1 MDLSGFFSLV
11 LAIFGLGFLVFI
23 HELGHFWMARREG
36 MKVEAFS
43 IGFGKPLISWMKN
56 GVRWQISWIPFGGF
70 VKIAGMQKEHGK
82 EPHEILGG
90 FFSKTPWQRIKVS
103 FMGPA
108 VNLLFGLVLFGILWL
123 SGGREKPFSEFT
135 KRIGWIDPQSTLY
148 QKGVRPGDLIE
159 SYNGR
164 NFGGIR
170 DLMIEGI
177 MKNPVNSI
185 RGVKIDP
192 LTHQRESYDY
202 TLKTYANPQGLFEQK
217 TIGILAPAS
226 YLFYDTP
233 SHSSQL
239 VSPMSHSGI
248 QNGDRIFWA
257 DGEVLFS
264 RDHLTHT
271 INASSAFFT
280 VERNGQI
287 FHAKVPRVHLSE
299 LSLTPMQKAEL
310 DDWQYEANLEGKLD
324 DLFFVPYLLSPSG
337 EVEMRLG
344 FIDEEDQRRAFQTCE
359 RCAYFHPLKEG
370 DRIVAIDGQQV
381 ETSYELL
388 HQLQTRR
395 VLLVVQRNAQARSP
409 ISWQKADQDFDR
421 HFNAKDLQALV
432 SSIGTNQEISHS
444 GNLYLL
450 RPVEPKPFPEVAA
463 LYGHDAATLEK
474 QLEQLRSIEDPQKR
488 KEQIEQLEKM
498 QKRLFLGIAFH
509 DREVTYN
516 PSPIKQLF
524 SVCSDT
530 WRTLSNLFSGNLS
543 PKYMSGPVGI
553 IQVVQF
559 SWTQGI
565 KEALFWMGFISL
577 NLGIFNLLPIP
588 VLDGG
593 HICFSLYEVCT
604 RRRISAKMMERLVL
618 PFFGLL
624 IVFFIYIT
632 YQDVSR
638 LLSRFF

>member
-1 MDLSGFFSLV
+1 
-11 LAIFGLGFLVFI
+11 
-23 HELGHFWMARREG
+23 
-36 MKVEAFS
+36 
-43 IGFGKPLISWMKN
+43 
-56 GVRWQISWIPFGGF
+56 
-70 VKIAGMQKEHGK
+70 
-82 EPHEILGG
+82 
-90 FFSKTPWQRIKVS
+90 
-103 FMGPA
+103 
-108 VNLLFGLVLFGILWL
+108 
-123 SGGREKPFSEFT
+123 
-135 KRIGWIDPQSTLY
+135 
-148 QKGVRPGDLIE
+148 
-159 SYNGR
+159 
-164 NFGGIR
+164 
-170 DLMIEGI
+170 
-177 MKNPVNSI
+177 
-185 RGVKIDP
+185 
-192 LTHQRESYDY
+192 
-202 TLKTYANPQGLFEQK
+202 
-217 TIGILAPAS
+217 
-226 YLFYDTP
+226 
-233 SHSSQL
+233 
-239 VSPMSHSGI
+239 
-248 QNGDRIFWA
+248 
-257 DGEVLFS
+257 
-264 RDHLTHT
+264 
-271 INASSAFFT
+271 
-280 VERNGQI
+280 
-287 FHAKVPRVHLSE
+287 
-299 LSLTPMQKAEL
+299 MQKAEL